1 LLDEQ
6 EKFMTR
12 DVTRKWRFAAS
23 GFFLMAACSPP
34 SGGGRGL
41 GFVVSFSESQSQEA
55 LDGRILLMISTDGS
69 SEPRFQIK
77 NGPDTQLIFGIDV
90 EGLRPGR
97 VAVVGENV
105 PGYPLKSL
113 GEIPPGEYWVQAL
126 LHRYET
132 FRRADGRV
140 LKLPMDRGEGQQ
152 WNKAPGNLYSTPRK
166 VRLDPSKPERVAI
179 ALDQVI
185 PPISPPQDTKYIKH
199 VKIESERLTRFWGRP
214 MHLGAIVLLPEGFEE
229 HPQARYPLM
238 IQHGHFQRTMDSFR
252 ERPPGSKSENPSDPD
267 ATEKP
272 AGEKL
277 APKVASIRE
286 ALEGKPYVEQLPE
299 YRTDPG
305 YQKTAEE
312 YAYKLFQAWTS
323 AGFPRMIHVIIQHAN
338 PYYDDS
344 YAVNSANCGPY
355 GDAITYELIP
365 YVEKTFRG
373 IGAGWARV
381 LYGGSTGGW
390 ESLAAQVFYP
400 EQYNGTWSACPSPVD
415 FRAFQQVNIYEAK
428 NAYYL
433 DSKWKRTPRPG
444 LQNFLGDVSCTLEE
458 IYQLEAVLG
467 SKGRSGGLRDGYHA
481 VWSPVGEDGY
491 PEPLWDRVSGRIN
504 PQVAA
509 YMRDNYDLR
518 HILERDWKTLGP
530 KLKGKLH
537 VYCGDMDN
545 YFLVN
550 AVYMLHEFLESTTD
564 PYYGG
569 SVEYGDRFEHCWSG
583 DYQNPNSI
591 SRLTYIQRFAP
602 LMAEHLLKTAPAG
615 ADTSS
620 WRY

>member
-1 LLDEQ
+1 MQYLKRGQSGE
-6 EKFMTR
+6 
-12 DVTRKWRFAAS
+12 WRFLAAVL
-23 GFFLMAACSPP
+23 FLVSACSPP
-34 SGGGRGL
+34 SGRSGARF
-41 GFVVSFSESQSQEA
+41 GFAVSFSEPQSPQA
-55 LDGRILLMISTDGS
+55 LDGRILLMISTDGR
-69 SEPRFQIK
+69 SEPRLQIK
-77 NGPDTQLIFGIDV
+77 NGPDTQLVFGIDV
-90 EGLRPGR
+90 DQLKPGR
-97 VAVVGENV
+97 VAVVGESA
-105 PGYPLKSL
+105 PGYPLKTIR
-113 GEIPPGEYWVQAL
+113 EIPPGEYWVQAV

-132 FRRADGRV
+132 FHRGDGRT

-152 WNKAPGNLYSTPRK
+152 WNKAPGNLYSTPKKMR
-166 VRLDPSKPERVAI
+166 VDPGKAELVEI
-179 ALDQVI
+179 ALDKVI
-185 PPISPPQDTKYIKH
+185 PPIAPPADTKYVKH
-199 VKIESERLTRFWGRP
+199 VKIQSERLTKFWGRP
-214 MHLGAIVLLPEGFEE
+214 MFLGAIVLLPEGFDE

-238 IQHGHFQRTMDSFR
+238 IQHGHFQRTLDGFR
-252 ERPPGSKSENPSDPD
+252 ERPPEPKPEATDGAPD
-267 ATEKP
+267 
-272 AGEKL
+272 
-277 APKVASIRE
+277 PKVAQRVEPIRE
-286 ALEGKPYVEQLPE
+286 ALKGRPYVEQLPE
-299 YRTDPG
+299 YRTDPR
-305 YQKTAEE
+305 YQKIAEE
-312 YAYKLFQAWTS
+312 YAYKLFKDWT
-323 AGFPRMIHVIIQHAN
+323 APGFPRMIQVIIQHAN

-400 EQYNGTWSACPSPVD
+400 DEYNGTWSACPSPVD

-433 DSKWKRTPRPG
+433 DSKWKRSPRPG
-444 LQNFLGDVSCTLEE
+444 LQNFLGDISCTLEE
-458 IYQLEAVLG
+458 IYQLESALG

-491 PEPLWDRVSGRIN
+491 PKPLWDRTTGKIN

-509 YMRDNYDLR
+509 HMRESYDLR
-518 HILERDWKTLGP
+518 HILERDWKKLGP

-537 VYCGDMDN
+537 LYCGDMDN

-550 AVYMLHEFLESTTD
+550 AVYLLHEFLESTSD

-591 SRLTYIQRFAP
+591 SRLTYVQRFAP
-602 LMAEHLLKTAPAG
+602 KMAEHLLKTAPAG